1 MFAKSPVAHLYSA
14 VCAFVLVFII
24 ILMAGCLQNGPPA
37 GPNVTVSQKETGPI
51 QVTVFSR
58 GNYPAESTAA
68 EQQAN
73 ASLNAIAALPP
84 GQRTFNTTL
93 LAFDRVITDY
103 DDAVQP
109 LNLMGYVYPDPAIAA
124 EGVASEQAAN
134 VFLTNTYSRRDL
146 YDAMKGQVPGT
157 ADESRLYNVTI
168 RDFEHNGLKLPEDRL
183 ASVRAMKENLTGLES
198 QFTANLNN
206 DNTTLEFTAEELA
219 GVPALV
225 NGHIRAEPV
234 TVPTLL
240 P

>member
-1 MFAKSPVAHLYSA
+1 MFGKSPMAPLYSA
-14 VCAFVLVFII
+14 VCAFILVFII

-37 GPNVTVSQKETGPI
+37 GPNVSVSQKVTGPV
-51 QVTVFSR
+51 QVRYSPGEITR
-58 GNYPAESTAA
+58 QNAAA

-84 GQRTFNTTL
+84 EQRTFNSTL
-93 LAFDRVITDY
+93 LAFDRVISDY

-109 LNLMGYVYPDPAIAA
+109 LNLMGYVSPDPAIAA

-134 VFLTNTYSRRDL
+134 VFITNTYSRRDL
-146 YDAMKGQVPGT
+146 YDAMKGQVPRNS
-157 ADESRLYNVTI
+157 DESRLYTITI

-206 DNTTLEFTAEELA
+206 DNTTLEFYCRRT
-219 GVPALV
+219 GRHPGLV
-225 NGHIRAEPV
+225 HDHVQQDR
-234 TVPTLL
+234 
-240 P
+240 